1 MNDGELIGPFC
12 SPMKSTRT
20 TSLPS
25 LSWLLLIS
33 LLATVAKAQVEES
46 SFLPRETA
54 KKTSLAWTRVAPATE
69 KFAVMMPGDPT
80 VQKEGRVID
89 GQQVWLS
96 YYGSIQGES
105 DYAVLTGLGL
115 KDTSVAQMLML
126 DLYCRINA
134 TVLQKQSVERVNTT
148 RATYQRDI
156 FLNGYI
162 GRQFSLEAYDRIGE
176 WRIYRVGETFYA
188 VAAST
193 SSKNALPLK
202 RFLDSFTFSLSQA
215 NAPGSDVD
223 TSTGVQPS
231 AHSTFRWLIILQTFS
246 KAERPRAIE
255 RMSLLRNQGYDTH
268 VIDTDSYP
276 NLRPGFLALTIG
288 PCSKRAA
295 AEQLGKLRLVAPQ
308 SYIKS
313 GW

>member
-1 MNDGELIGPFC
+1 
-12 SPMKSTRT
+12 MKSTRT
-20 TSLPS
+20 TSLRS

-33 LLATVAKAQVEES
+33 LLVTAAKAQVKES
-46 SFLPRETA
+46 SFRSRETA
-54 KKTSLAWTRVAPATE
+54 KQISLAWTRVAPATE

-80 VQKEGRVID
+80 VQKEGRIIG

-96 YYGSIQGES
+96 YYGSIQGDS

-115 KDTSVAQMLML
+115 KDTSVAHMLML
-126 DLYCRINA
+126 DFYCRLNA
-134 TVLQKQSVERVNTT
+134 TALQKQSLERVNTIK
-148 RATYQRDI
+148 ATYQRDVY
-156 FLNGYI
+156 LNGHV

-193 SSKNALPLK
+193 SPKNALPLK
-202 RFLDSFTFSLSQA
+202 RFLDSFTFSLSHA
-215 NAPGSDVD
+215 DAPLSDVD
-223 TSTGVQPS
+223 TSTGVRPS
-231 AHSTFRWLIILQTFS
+231 APSAFRWLIILQTFAKS
-246 KAERPRAIE
+246 ERPKAIE
-255 RMSLLRNQGYDTH
+255 RMSLLRSQGYDTH

-276 NLRPGFLALTIG
+276 NLRPGFVALTVG
-288 PCSKRAA
+288 PYSKRAA
-295 AEQLGKLRLVAPQ
+295 AELFGKLRLVAPQ

>member
-1 MNDGELIGPFC
+1 
-12 SPMKSTRT
+12 MKSTRT
-20 TSLPS
+20 TSLRS

-33 LLATVAKAQVEES
+33 LLAAAAQAQVKES
-46 SFLPRETA
+46 SRSRETA
-54 KKTSLAWTRVAPATE
+54 KKISLAKISLAWTRVAPETE

-80 VQKEGRVID
+80 IQKEGLIIG

-96 YYGSIQGES
+96 YYGSIQGDS

-126 DLYCRINA
+126 DFYCRLNA
-134 TVLQKQSVERVNTT
+134 AALQKQSVERVNTT
-148 RATYQRDI
+148 KATYQRDI
-156 FLNGYI
+156 YLNGYV

-193 SSKNALPLK
+193 SPKNALPLK
-202 RFLDSFTFSLSQA
+202 RFLDSFTFSLSPA
-215 NAPGSDVD
+215 KAPLSDVD
-223 TSTGVQPS
+223 TSKGVRPS
-231 AHSTFRWLIILQTFS
+231 APSAFRWLIILQTFAKS
-246 KAERPRAIE
+246 ERPRAIE
-255 RMSLLRNQGYDTH
+255 RMGLLRSRGYDTH

-276 NLRPGFLALTIG
+276 NLRPGFVALTVG
-288 PCSKRAA
+288 PYSKRAA
-295 AEQLGKLRLVAPQ
+295 AELFGKLRLVAPQ

>member
-1 MNDGELIGPFC
+1 
-12 SPMKSTRT
+12 MKSKRT
-20 TSLPS
+20 TSLPA

-33 LLATVAKAQVEES
+33 LLATAAKAQVKES

-69 KFAVMMPGDPT
+69 KFTVLMPGVAT
-80 VQKEGRVID
+80 VQREGRVIG

-96 YYGSIQGES
+96 YYSSMQGDS
-105 DYAVLTGLGL
+105 DYAVLTGSGL

-126 DLYCRINA
+126 DLYSRLNP
-134 TVLQKQSVERVNTT
+134 TVWQKQSIEQVNTT
-148 RATYQRDI
+148 TATYQRDI
-156 FLNGYI
+156 VLNGYV
-162 GRQFSLEAYDRIGE
+162 GRQFRLEAYDRIGE

-188 VAAST
+188 IAAST

-202 RFLDSFTFSLSQA
+202 RFLDSFTFSLSPA
-215 NAPGSDVD
+215 NAPLSNVD
-223 TSTGVQPS
+223 TSTGVRPS
-231 AHSTFRWLIILQTFS
+231 APSAFRWLIILQTFS

-255 RMSLLRNQGYDTH
+255 KMSLLRSQGYDTH

-276 NLRPGFLALTIG
+276 NLRPGLVALTIG
-288 PCSKRAA
+288 PYSERVVA
-295 AEQLGKLRLVAPQ
+295 AELLGKLRLVAPQ

>member
-1 MNDGELIGPFC
+1 
-12 SPMKSTRT
+12 MKSIRT
-20 TSLPS
+20 TSLPA
-25 LSWLLLIS
+25 LSWLLLLS
-33 LLATVAKAQVEES
+33 LLATAAKAQVKES

-69 KFAVMMPGDPT
+69 KFAVLMPGVPT
-80 VQKEGRVID
+80 VQREGRVIG

-96 YYGSIQGES
+96 YYSSMQGDS
-105 DYAVLTGLGL
+105 DYAVLTGSGL

-126 DLYCRINA
+126 DLYSRLNP
-134 TVLQKQSVERVNTT
+134 TVWQKQSVERVNTT
-148 RATYQRDI
+148 RATYQSDI
-156 FLNGYI
+156 VLNGYV
-162 GRQFSLEAYDRIGE
+162 GRQFRLEAYDRIGE

-215 NAPGSDVD
+215 NAAASDVN
-223 TSTGVQPS
+223 TSTVVRPS
-231 AHSTFRWLIILQTFS
+231 AHPTFRWLIILQTFS
-246 KAERPRAIE
+246 KAERPRALE
-255 RMSLLRNQGYDTH
+255 RMSLLRSQGYDTH

-276 NLRPGFLALTIG
+276 NLRPGLVALTIG
-288 PCSKRAA
+288 PYSERLAA
-295 AEQLGKLRLVAPQ
+295 AELLGKLRSVAPQ